1 MEARAKH
8 EFKATQEDDL
18 GFAKGSILNV
28 LDMDQDKNWY
38 KAEQD
43 GREGWIPKTYIE
55 MKPHDWFKGK
65 ITRKQS
71 EEMLSEFKTDG
82 AFLVRESETSP
93 GDFSLS
99 VRFNNQVQHFK
110 VFRDTDR
117 KYYLWNTK
125 FLSLNK
131 LVDHHREASVSRSQH
146 IVLKDM
152 MEAVQALFDF
162 EAQEEGEVSFKR
174 GDYIEV
180 IDNSDVNWWR
190 GKVLTTG
197 EIGMFPSNYVK
208 AKDVNI

>member
-55 MKPHDWFKGK
+55 MKPHDVG
-65 ITRKQS
+65 
-71 EEMLSEFKTDG
+71 EEGGNHQVVQCLG
-82 AFLVRESETSP
+82 R
-93 GDFSLS
+93 GDHQ
-99 VRFNNQVQHFK
+99 RFNNQVQHFK

-174 GDYIEV
+174 GDCIEV